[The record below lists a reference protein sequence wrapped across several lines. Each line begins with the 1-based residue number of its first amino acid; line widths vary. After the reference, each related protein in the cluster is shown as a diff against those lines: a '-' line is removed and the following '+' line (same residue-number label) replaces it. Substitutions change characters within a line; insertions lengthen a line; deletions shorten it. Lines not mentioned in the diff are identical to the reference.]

1 MAFDSIATDRLQA
14 LIQDLQAHAL
24 SPRPANRL
32 GVFMSGSRVGLATAE
47 VARFLA
53 ERLPRFRIEPG
64 ALVLADADLDFHSR
78 TDLLTDASL
87 QLRAAGLTFAWRDE
101 PLEIRAG
108 HNQPVLATIERAV
121 CRTLGI
127 TTLAVHMNALAADG
141 RLFVAQRSATK
152 KIDPGLWDNLVGG
165 MVPAGESAEAALAR
179 EAWEEAGLRPGDFS
193 ATRGRRFL
201 VDRPVPEGW
210 MSEMIQVFDARVGI
224 GVTPVN
230 QDGEVGAIDCRRLTD
245 VLTGIEAGEFTL
257 EASLATLDLLARR
270 AGLSSPSRFY
280 R

>member
-1 MAFDSIATDRLQA
+1 MAPPSIANQRLQPLIQRLQA
-14 LIQDLQAHAL
+14 RAL
-24 SPRPANRL
+24 SARPADRL
-32 GVFMSGSRVGLATAE
+32 GVFMGGARVGLATRE

-53 ERLPRFRIEPG
+53 DRFPRFRID
-64 ALVLADADLDFHSR
+64 ANTLVLDDADLDCDSR
-78 TDLLTDASL
+78 TD
-87 QLRAAGLTFAWRDE
+87 QLAHAAAALRSAGLTFAWRDE
-101 PLEIRAG
+101 ALEIRAG
-108 HNQPVLATIERAV
+108 GNTPVLATIERAV

-179 EAWEEAGLRPGDFS
+179 EAWEEAGLRPGDFR

-210 MSEMIQVFDARVGI
+210 MSEMIQVFDGEIAPAV
-224 GVTPVN
+224 VPSN
-230 QDGEVGAIDCRRLTD
+230 QDGEVGAIERRELSE
-245 VLTGIEAGEFTL
+245 VLTGIEAGDFTL

-270 AGLSSPSRFY
+270 AGLPADSFFR
-280 R
+280 